1 MAQSHA
7 ASGDVIDL
15 QPFGAVLPEHRTTA
29 LIKGRQLELVRI
41 VLAAGKSL
49 RWHSAPGEITVL
61 CLEGEIELSTP
72 GVAHRLAPGQLVHLG
87 AGVEHAL
94 RALADASALVTIC
107 LQRPGAEPG
116 APPAP

>member
-15 QPFGAVLPEHRTTA
+15 QPLGAALPEHRTTA

-49 RWHSAPGEITVL
+49 HWHSAPGEISVL
-61 CLEGEIELSTP
+61 CLEGRIELATP
-72 GVAHRLAPGQLVHLG
+72 GATHALAPGQLVHLG

-107 LQRPGAEPG
+107 LQRPGPDASQ
-116 APPAP
+116 AA